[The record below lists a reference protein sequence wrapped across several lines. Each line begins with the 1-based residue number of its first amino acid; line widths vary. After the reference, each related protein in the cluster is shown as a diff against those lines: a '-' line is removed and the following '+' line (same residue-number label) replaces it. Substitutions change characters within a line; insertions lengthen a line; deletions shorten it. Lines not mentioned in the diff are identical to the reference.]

1 MVAAFSEV
9 MVNVRKFASSRPIF
23 VFFFLAFLVIAFG
36 CIPVTIWLRTT
47 KNVTDDITE
56 DLRSS
61 LVSKIENIGK
71 LTYQETSSSIT
82 GLARVIDSYLT
93 NNDIHFKEIQT
104 QIAPVLFQAY
114 STIPQVSQVSYV
126 STDGLLFSYKT
137 ELNASVAVYVNS
149 SSGKG
154 EYTLYTQTVDQ
165 ITGRLT
171 GKARKSKALYVTHK
185 EWFQA
190 DHTTAFVGT
199 GLGGEV
205 NETLFQNVL
214 SLYSKKGV
222 VSLGFPVK
230 TLIVAL
236 NRLNLQGGELYL
248 WTKEGTL
255 IVPESSPNAT
265 FFTSNGS
272 ICFGRESSKTLSSHC
287 IPGNCSSRGYTVE
300 IGSLKFQAFCSVLEV
315 SGVPLRYT
323 LMLPNKER
331 TPSIWSASLYLLV
344 ATMFLGLC
352 WPLGFVAFMVNA
364 AGREMHMRATLINQM
379 EATQQAERKS
389 MNKSQAFARASHD
402 IRGSLAGITGLI
414 DLCHDSEEV
423 RHGSDLETRLKLV
436 NGCTK
441 DLLDLLNSVL
451 DTSKI
456 ESGKMQLK
464 EEEFNLAKLVED
476 VIDFFHPVAMKNGV
490 DVVFDMHDGSVF
502 KFSNVRGDSGKLKQ
516 ILNNLVSN
524 AVKFT
529 VEGHISIRA
538 WAQRT
543 SSKSSVVLASDTEG
557 GLSKYNIFYKKN
569 KDESST
575 SRRDNGNMVEFVFEV
590 DDTGKGIPM
599 EMRKSVFENYVQVR
613 ETDQG
618 QQGTGLGLGIVQ
630 SLVRLMGGEIRI
642 IDKAMG
648 EKGTCFQF
656 NVLLSAASES
666 QVSRQDIEAGDH
678 HMSSAIKSS
687 LGGSMSIRNVS
698 PRLHNWLH
706 SSSPKQ
712 ERSRVVLLMKD
723 GERRRVTER
732 YIKSLGIKVTVVD
745 KWEHLNHA
753 LERLLEFSR
762 QGSRNESLSSSSR
775 ELPLIGMD
783 VIDSRSQVPK
793 RRSSGF
799 SPAFLLVIDAET
811 GTFLE
816 LSHIVEKFRRSL
828 HHGLSCRVVWLNKPS
843 GRGSF
848 KGDITCSKPLHGSCL
863 NRVLKMLPEF
873 GGTEP
878 KEAPVPLQREP
889 IIRHSLT
896 GETSPTPSKR
906 TVQKHILN
914 QEDKHGAFR
923 TSEDE
928 FLSGKRVMVVD
939 DNLTTSLYATI
950 KLKKMGVS
958 EVTQCYSGKEAVR
971 LVSEWLTQRE
981 HGEEGSSEM
990 LLPFDYIFMDCQM
1003 PEMDGYKA
1011 TREIRK
1017 MEEKYGMHIPII
1029 AVSGHDHGSKEA
1041 IKTIQAGMDA
1051 FLEKNLNH
1059 DQLAKVIRDIKSKVW
1074 LYMQL

>member
-1 MVAAFSEV
+1 
-9 MVNVRKFASSRPIF
+9 MVNVRKFVTSRPIF
-23 VFFFLAFLVIAFG
+23 VFFLLAFLVIVFG

-47 KNVTDDITE
+47 KNVTDGIVFCTE
-56 DLRSS
+56 GLRSS
-61 LVSKIENIGK
+61 LVSDIENIGK
-71 LTYQETSSSIT
+71 FTYQKTSSSTT
-82 GLARVIDSYLT
+82 GLANIIDSYLT
-93 NNDIHFKEIQT
+93 NNDTHFKKIQT
-104 QIAPVLFQAY
+104 QVAPVLFKAY
-114 STIPQVSQVSYV
+114 LTIPQVSQVSYI

-137 ELNASVAVYVNS
+137 ELNASVAVFANS

-154 EYTLYTQTVDQ
+154 DYTWYTQTVDQ

-171 GKARKSKALYVTHK
+171 GNATKSKPVDVTHK
-185 EWFQA
+185 DWFQA
-190 DHTTAFVGT
+190 AQRNHTTAFVGP

-205 NETLFQNVL
+205 NEAMFQSVV
-214 SLYSKKGV
+214 SLYSKKGA

-230 TLIVAL
+230 TLIDSL
-236 NRLNLQGGELYL
+236 NRLDLKGGELYL

-255 IVPESSPNAT
+255 IVPGRSLKAT
-265 FFTSNGS
+265 FFISNGS
-272 ICFGRESSKTLSSHC
+272 ICFGRESSHC
-287 IPGNCSSRGYTVE
+287 IPGSCSSRGYQVE
-300 IGSLKFQAFCSVLEV
+300 IGRSKFQAFCSVLEV

-323 LMLPNKER
+323 LMFPNKER
-331 TPSIWSASLYLLV
+331 GPSVGSASLYLLV
-344 ATMFLGLC
+344 ATMLLGLC
-352 WPLGFVAFMVNA
+352 WPLGFVACMVNA

-423 RHGSDLETRLKLV
+423 RHGSNLESRLKLV

-476 VIDFFHPVAMKNGV
+476 VIDFFHPVAMKKGV
-490 DVVFDMHDGSVF
+490 DVVLDMHDGSVF
-502 KFSNVRGDSGKLKQ
+502 KCSNVRGDGGKLKQ

-529 VEGHISIRA
+529 VQGHISIRA

-543 SSKSSVVLASDTEG
+543 SSNVVLAPDNEG
-557 GLSKYNIFYKKN
+557 GLSKFSKKS
-569 KDESST
+569 KDQGSMSN
-575 SRRDNGNMVEFVFEV
+575 SVRNNGNMMEFVFEV

-613 ETDQG
+613 ETD
-618 QQGTGLGLGIVQ
+618 QGTGLGLGIVQ

-648 EKGTCFQF
+648 EKGTCFEF

-666 QVSRQDIEAGDH
+666 QVSRQDTEEGDH
-678 HMSSAIKSS
+678 MHGAIKTSS
-687 LGGSMSIRNVS
+687 GGSMSIRSMS
-698 PRLHNWLH
+698 PRLHNWL

-712 ERSRVVLLMKD
+712 ERSRVLLLMKD
-723 GERRRVTER
+723 GERRRVTEK
-732 YIKSLGIKVTVVD
+732 YIKSLGIKVTVVK
-745 KWEHLNHA
+745 KWEHLNHV
-753 LERLLEFSR
+753 LERLIGVSR
-762 QGSRNESLSSSSR
+762 QGSMGRNESLSSSSR

-783 VIDSRSQVPK
+783 GIDSRSQTPK
-793 RRSSGF
+793 RTRHGF
-799 SPAFLLVIDAET
+799 SPALLVVIDAET
-811 GTFLE
+811 RSFPE
-816 LSHIVEKFRRSL
+816 LYDIVEQFRRGL
-828 HHGLSCRVVWLNKPS
+828 HHGVSCKVVWLND
-843 GRGSF
+843 RGDGSLR
-848 KGDITCSKPLHGSCL
+848 GDISCSKPFHGSCL
-863 NRVLKMLPEF
+863 NKVLKMLPEF

-878 KEAPVPLQREP
+878 KE
-889 IIRHSLT
+889 
-896 GETSPTPSKR
+896 
-906 TVQKHILN
+906 
-914 QEDKHGAFR
+914 DKQGALKP
-923 TSEDE
+923 SEDE
-928 FLSGKRVMVVD
+928 LLSGKRVMVVD
-939 DNLTTSLYATI
+939 DNHTTSLYATI
-950 KLKKMGVS
+950 KLKKMGAS
-958 EVTQCYSGKEAVR
+958 EIKQCYNGKEAVR

-981 HGEEGSSEM
+981 HEEGGSSEM

-1003 PEMDGYKA
+1003 PEMDGCEA

-1017 MEEKYGMHIPII
+1017 MEEKYGAGLHIPII
-1029 AVSGHDHGSKEA
+1029 AVSGHDHGSTEA
-1041 IKTIQAGMDA
+1041 IKTIEAGMDA

-1059 DQLAKVIRDIKSKVW
+1059 DQLAKVIREITSKWEYASIRFTASWMNHLSAFSSSTNFRKQASSIKHFRPS
-1074 LYMQL
+1074 LFFDALTSD

>member
-1 MVAAFSEV
+1 MMVRI
-9 MVNVRKFASSRPIF
+9 RKLVTSRPIF
-23 VFFFLAFLVIAFG
+23 VIFVLAFLVFVFG
-36 CIPVTIWLRTT
+36 CIPVTIWRRTT
-47 KNVTDDITE
+47 KDVTNEIASITE
-56 DLRSS
+56 DLQSS
-61 LVSKIENIGK
+61 LVSEVENIGK
-71 LTYQETSSSIT
+71 FTYQKTSSSTT
-82 GLARVIDSYLT
+82 GLARIIDSYLT
-93 NNDIHFKEIQT
+93 NNDIHFKNIQT

-114 STIPQVSQVSYV
+114 STIPQVSQVLYV

-137 ELNASVAVYVNS
+137 ELNASVAVFANS
-149 SSGKG
+149 SSSNSSGKG
-154 EYTLYTQTVDQ
+154 DYTWYKQTIDQ
-165 ITGRLT
+165 ITGRLIGNAT
-171 GKARKSKALYVTHK
+171 KIKPVDVTHK
-185 EWFQA
+185 DWFQA
-190 DHTTAFVGT
+190 AQRNHTMTFVGA

-205 NETLFQNVL
+205 NETMFQCVV
-214 SLYSKKGV
+214 SLDSKKGV
-222 VSLGFPVK
+222 VLLGFPVK
-230 TLIVAL
+230 TLIGTL
-236 NRLNLQGGELYL
+236 NHLDLQGGQLYL

-255 IVPESSPNAT
+255 IVPESSLNAT

-272 ICFGRESSKTLSSHC
+272 ICFRRESSRTLSSHC
-287 IPGNCSSRGYTVE
+287 IHGNCSSSAYQVV
-300 IGSLKFQAFCSVLEV
+300 IGGSKLQAFCSVLEV

-323 LMLPNKER
+323 LMFPNKER
-331 TPSIWSASLYLLV
+331 TPSIGSASLYLLV
-344 ATMFLGLC
+344 AAMFLGLC
-352 WPLGFVAFMVNA
+352 WPLGFVYFMVNA

-389 MNKSQAFARASHD
+389 MNKSEAFARASHD

-414 DLCHDSEEV
+414 DICHDSEEV
-423 RHGSDLETRLKLV
+423 RHGSELETSLKLV

-476 VIDFFHPVAMKNGV
+476 VIDFFHPVAMKKGV
-490 DVVFDMHDGSVF
+490 DVVLDMHDGSVF
-502 KFSNVRGDSGKLKQ
+502 KCSNVRGDGGKLKQ

-529 VEGHISIRA
+529 VEGHILIRA

-543 SSKSSVVLASDTEG
+543 SSNVVLASDNEG
-557 GLSKYNIFYKKN
+557 GLSKFSKCIKN
-569 KDESST
+569 KDQSST
-575 SRRDNGNMVEFVFEV
+575 SRRDNGNMMEFVFEV

-656 NVLLSAASES
+656 NVLLSVASES
-666 QVSRQDIEAGDH
+666 QLSRQDMELEEGNYKPW
-678 HMSSAIKSS
+678 AIKTS
-687 LGGSMSIRNVS
+687 LGGSMSIRNMS
-698 PRLHNWLH
+698 PRLHNWL

-712 ERSRVVLLMKD
+712 ERSRVVLLLKD
-723 GERRRVTER
+723 GERRKVTEK
-732 YIKSLGIKVTVVD
+732 YIKSLGIKVTVVE

-753 LERLLEFSR
+753 LERLLGFSR
-762 QGSRNESLSSSSR
+762 QGSMGRAECGSLSSSSR

-783 VIDSRSQVPK
+783 GIDSRSQTPK
-793 RRSSGF
+793 RTRHGF

-811 GTFLE
+811 GDFLE
-816 LSHIVEKFRRSL
+816 LHDIVEQFRRGL
-828 HHGLSCRVVWLNKPS
+828 HHGQSCKVVWLNGPS
-843 GRGSF
+843 GSESLEGN
-848 KGDITCSKPLHGSCL
+848 IICSKPLHGSCL

-878 KEAPVPLQREP
+878 KE
-889 IIRHSLT
+889 
-896 GETSPTPSKR
+896 
-906 TVQKHILN
+906 
-914 QEDKHGAFR
+914 DKQGAFKP
-923 TSEDE
+923 SEDE

-939 DNLTTSLYATI
+939 DNRITSSVATR

-958 EVTQCYSGKEAVR
+958 EVKQCYSGKEAVN
-971 LVSEWLTQRE
+971 LVSKWLTQRE
-981 HGEEGSSEM
+981 LEEEGSTQM
-990 LLPFDYIFMDCQM
+990 FLPFDYIFMDCQM
-1003 PEMDGYKA
+1003 PEMDGYEA

-1017 MEEKYGMHIPII
+1017 MEEQYGGGLHIPII
-1029 AVSGHDHGSKEA
+1029 AVSGHDHGSREA
-1041 IKTIQAGMDA
+1041 IETIQAGMDA
-1051 FLEKNLNH
+1051 FMEKHLNH
-1059 DQLAKVIRDIKSKVW
+1059 DQLAKVIREITKQGMGS
-1074 LYMQL
+1074 LN

>member
-1 MVAAFSEV
+1 MKKEV
-9 MVNVRKFASSRPIF
+9 MVNVRKFVTSRPIF
-23 VFFFLAFLVIAFG
+23 VFFLLAFLVIVFG
-36 CIPVTIWLRTT
+36 CIPVTIWFRTT
-47 KNVTDDITE
+47 KNVTDGIVFCTE
-56 DLRSS
+56 GLRSS
-61 LVSKIENIGK
+61 LVSDIENIGK
-71 LTYQETSSSIT
+71 FTYQKTSSSTT
-82 GLARVIDSYLT
+82 GLANIIDSYLT
-93 NNDIHFKEIQT
+93 NNDTHFKKIQT
-104 QIAPVLFQAY
+104 QVAPVLFKAY
-114 STIPQVSQVSYV
+114 LTIPQVSQVSYI

-137 ELNASVAVYVNS
+137 ELNASVAVFANS

-154 EYTLYTQTVDQ
+154 DHTWYTQTVDQ

-171 GKARKSKALYVTHK
+171 GNAKKSKPVDVTHK
-185 EWFQA
+185 DWFQA
-190 DHTTAFVGT
+190 AQRNHTTAFVGP

-205 NETLFQNVL
+205 NEATFQSVV
-214 SLYSKKGV
+214 SLYSKKGA

-230 TLIVAL
+230 TLIDSL
-236 NRLNLQGGELYL
+236 NRLDLKGGELYL

-255 IVPESSPNAT
+255 IVPGRSLNAT
-265 FFTSNGS
+265 FFISNGS
-272 ICFGRESSKTLSSHC
+272 ICFGRESSHC
-287 IPGNCSSRGYTVE
+287 IPGNCSSRGYQVE
-300 IGSLKFQAFCSVLEV
+300 IGRLKFQAFCSVLEV

-323 LMLPNKER
+323 LMFPNKER
-331 TPSIWSASLYLLV
+331 GPSIGSASLYLLV
-344 ATMFLGLC
+344 ATTLLGLC
-352 WPLGFVAFMVNA
+352 WPLGFVACMVNA
-364 AGREMHMRATLINQM
+364 AGREMHMRATLIKQM

-414 DLCHDSEEV
+414 DLCHESEEV
-423 RHGSDLETRLKLV
+423 RRGSNLESRLKLV

-456 ESGKMQLK
+456 ESGNMQLK

-476 VIDFFHPVAMKNGV
+476 VIDFFHPVAMKKGV
-490 DVVFDMHDGSVF
+490 DVVLDMHDGSVF
-502 KFSNVRGDSGKLKQ
+502 KCSNVRGDGGKLKQ

-543 SSKSSVVLASDTEG
+543 SSNVILAPDNEG
-557 GLSKYNIFYKKN
+557 GLSKFSKKS
-569 KDESST
+569 KDQAGSMSN
-575 SRRDNGNMVEFVFEV
+575 SIRNNGNMMEFVFEV

-666 QVSRQDIEAGDH
+666 QVSRQDTEEGE
-678 HMSSAIKSS
+678 HMPWAIKTSS
-687 LGGSMSIRNVS
+687 GGSMSIRNMS
-698 PRLHNWLH
+698 PRLHNWL

-723 GERRRVTER
+723 GERRRVTEKH
-732 YIKSLGIKVTVVD
+732 IKSLGIKVTVV
-745 KWEHLNHA
+745 KRWEHLIHV
-753 LERLLEFSR
+753 LERVSGFSR
-762 QGSRNESLSSSSR
+762 QGSMGRNESLSSSSR

-783 VIDSRSQVPK
+783 GIDSRSQTPK
-793 RRSSGF
+793 RTRHGF
-799 SPAFLLVIDAET
+799 SPALLVVIDAET
-811 GTFLE
+811 GHFPE
-816 LSHIVEKFRRSL
+816 LYDIVEQFRRGL
-828 HHGLSCRVVWLNKPS
+828 HHGLSCKVVWLND
-843 GRGSF
+843 RGQGSER
-848 KGDITCSKPLHGSCL
+848 GDISCSKPLHGSCL

-878 KEAPVPLQREP
+878 KE
-889 IIRHSLT
+889 
-896 GETSPTPSKR
+896 
-906 TVQKHILN
+906 
-914 QEDKHGAFR
+914 DKQGAFKP
-923 TSEDE
+923 SEDE
-928 FLSGKRVMVVD
+928 LLSGKRVLLVD
-939 DNLTTSLYATI
+939 DDRITSSIATI
-950 KLKKMGVS
+950 KLKKMGAS
-958 EVTQCYSGKEAVR
+958 EVKQCYNGKEAVR

-981 HGEEGSSEM
+981 HGEGGSSEV
-990 LLPFDYIFMDCQM
+990 LLPLDYIFMDCQM
-1003 PEMDGYKA
+1003 PEMNGYEA

-1017 MEEKYGMHIPII
+1017 MEEKYGGGLHIPII
-1029 AVSGHDHGSKEA
+1029 AVSGHDHGSTEA
-1041 IKTIQAGMDA
+1041 RETIQAGMDA

-1059 DQLAKVIRDIKSKVW
+1059 DQLAKVIREITSKW
-1074 LYMQL
+1074 GEYASIRFTISWMNHLSAFSSFTNFRKQASSISGRFSFLMP